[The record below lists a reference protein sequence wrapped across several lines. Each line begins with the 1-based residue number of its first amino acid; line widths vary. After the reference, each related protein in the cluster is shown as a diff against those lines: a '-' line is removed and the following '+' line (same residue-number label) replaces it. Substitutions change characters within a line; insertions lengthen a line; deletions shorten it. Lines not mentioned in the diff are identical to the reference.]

1 MIIKM
6 MNYEDE
12 LQILSDLVQAGKL
25 HTGKQPLPFS
35 PQGMFD
41 QESFLKFTNTC
52 LVIDDV
58 LTAEI
63 KQAGDGFQLYFVLK
77 SEGIE
82 EAMENGLE
90 RFIATDHIL
99 ELTGTVYMMNDKG
112 TTIHSHP
119 YLPPI
124 PDNIKSVNMAEARRI
139 F

>member
-6 MNYEDE
+6 MNYQDE
-12 LQILSDLVQAGKL
+12 LQILSDLVEAGKL
-25 HTGKQPLPFS
+25 PTGKQPLPFS

-63 KQAGDGFQLYFVLK
+63 RQACDSFQLYFVLK
-77 SEGIE
+77 SNGLD
-82 EAMENGLE
+82 EAMENGQELC
-90 RFIATDHIL
+90 IAADHIL
-99 ELTGTVYMMNDKG
+99 QLTGTVYMMNDKG
-112 TTIHSHP
+112 TTIHSHY

-124 PDNIKSVNMAEARRI
+124 PDNIKSVNMGTAPRA